1 MIFNWK
7 KYPKQE
13 KLNSR
18 DSIIISKPDGSTKNL
33 PVSAIKFKFQ
43 QASASA
49 TWVVGHRLNGK
60 PSVTLTDLSG
70 NKVEANIVYNSDS
83 QITITFSSATT
94 GYAYLN

>member
-18 DSIIISKPDGSTKNL
+18 DTIIISKPDGSTKNL

-60 PSVTLTDLSG
+60 PSVTITDLSG
-70 NKVEANIVYNSDS
+70 NKVEANIVYNSNN
-83 QITITFSSATT
+83 QLTITFFANQNRSAF
-94 GYAYLN
+94 